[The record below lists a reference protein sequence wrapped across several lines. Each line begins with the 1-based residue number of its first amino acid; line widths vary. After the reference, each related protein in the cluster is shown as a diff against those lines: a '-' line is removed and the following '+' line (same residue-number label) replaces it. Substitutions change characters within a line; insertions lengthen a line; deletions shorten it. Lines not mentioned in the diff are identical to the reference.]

1 MGAALGLIETKGLVA
16 SIEAAD
22 AMIKSANVE
31 LTGKVHV
38 GGGLV
43 TVMVRGDVAAVKAAL
58 DAGAVAAARVGEL
71 ISVHVIPRP
80 HEEVEEMLA
89 NPTIIRKSSKENQS
103 NNLKFNL
110 MENKKEQQL
119 ISEKEER
126 QIVDTTKITVSS
138 TTKRIPESKALGA
151 INKLVQENGI
161 ETAMKELNKWSV
173 VELRRFARSFKDL
186 SIAGRQIS
194 KANKTKLLDE
204 IYKHYERGHIK

>member
-22 AMIKSANVE
+22 AMVKSANVE
-31 LTGKVHV
+31 LTGRVHV

-58 DAGAVAAARVGEL
+58 DAGAAAAVRVGEL
-71 ISVHVIPRP
+71 LSVHVIPRL
-80 HEEVEEMLA
+80 HEEVEDMLTD
-89 NPTIIRKSSKENQS
+89 PDQTGKSSKENQS
-103 NNLKFNL
+103 NNSESNL
-110 MENKKEQQL
+110 EENKIEKQSIL
-119 ISEKEER
+119 EKEEK
-126 QIVDTTKITVSS
+126 QVLDTTKNIVSS
-138 TTKRIPESKALGA
+138 TTESIQEPKALRV
-151 INKLVQENGI
+151 INKLVQEKGI

-173 VELRRFARSFKDL
+173 VELRRLARSFKDL